1 MLTTTCSFRQKFTA
15 HVWLTIFI
23 NKPNPLPIHDRAEFA
38 PLPAVSSPPYQTSP
52 FMSNTPRPAS
62 VKLFASVWQG
72 SSLARGAVEC
82 HLALYLTNLNTTL
95 CKLYY
100 SSKLYFV
107 ILYTPAG
114 RAAVT
119 SLGAGATSN
128 DGWRQGRSAA
138 SRVIHVYTGVWNTFF
153 VWRYNVGDMQIRA
166 QARQFLSNYS

>member
-1 MLTTTCSFRQKFTA
+1 M
-15 HVWLTIFI
+15 
-23 NKPNPLPIHDRAEFA
+23 PIHDRAKFA

-82 HLALYLTNLNTTL
+82 HLALRRCRKND
-95 CKLYY
+95 
-100 SSKLYFV
+100 SIYFGEGS
-107 ILYTPAG
+107 YFRRAKSNTPAG

-153 VWRYNVGDMQIRA
+153 VWRYNIGDMQIRTSPTA
-166 QARQFLSNYS
+166 LTDRAVLLHNYLLSGAF